1 MNAFTCRN
9 LCLLQLA
16 ALILTSLLVHT
27 ACRGNPGVYVRDKR
41 SGVYTALFESDGT
54 YVGDETVGV
63 ALSPDRRRFYAGVS
77 NLLSFAGK

>member
-9 LCLLQLA
+9 LRFLQLDA
-16 ALILTSLLVHT
+16 HTDITSGSYR
-27 ACRGNPGVYVRDKR
+27 RGNPGVYVRDKR

-77 NLLSFAGK
+77 NLFSFGGK

>member
-1 MNAFTCRN
+1 M
-9 LCLLQLA
+9 
-16 ALILTSLLVHT
+16 
-27 ACRGNPGVYVRDKR
+27 YVRDKR